1 MILTSW
7 VYVYVPSIH
16 SFNGMAVEVVVVK
29 FNLVSVWFKFS
40 LKMANSLAGYN
51 NTLKN

>member
-16 SFNGMAVEVVVVK
+16 SFNGIAVEVAVVN
-29 FNLVSVWFKFS
+29 FNLVSVWLEFS
-40 LKMANSLAGYN
+40 LKWQIPLQVII
-51 NTLKN
+51 TP

>member
-16 SFNGMAVEVVVVK
+16 SFNGIAVEEVVVNC
-29 FNLVSVWFKFS
+29 NLVSVWFEFS
-40 LKMANSLAGYN
+40 LKMANSFAGYN

>member
-16 SFNGMAVEVVVVK
+16 SFNGIAVEVAVVN
-29 FNLVSVWFKFS
+29 FNLVSVWFGFS
-40 LKMANSLAGYN
+40 LEMANSFAGYN